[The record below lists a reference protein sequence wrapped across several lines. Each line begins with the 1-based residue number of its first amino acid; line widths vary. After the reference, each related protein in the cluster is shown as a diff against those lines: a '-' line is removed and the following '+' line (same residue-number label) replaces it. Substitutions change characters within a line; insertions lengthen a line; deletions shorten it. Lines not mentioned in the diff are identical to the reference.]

1 MIKLR
6 AISYFLGHPS
16 SWTSG
21 LSLYIL
27 ISGAVHI
34 IILGTLIFSPGLSR
48 PQPDTSFSTVYIK
61 PETRTID
68 FQPARINPSDLLKA
82 EPLKP
87 EQFPEITIL
96 GENAPVISR
105 PDNPADASAPE
116 YTTEAKPILDGSNKL
131 PPYPRLARQLG
142 QEGLVILS
150 VEIDEKG
157 LARNVKIAKSSGYKL
172 LDEAAVKTV
181 QGWIFIPATK
191 KGRPVPSNVE
201 MPIRFKLT

>member
-34 IILGTLIFSPGLSR
+34 IILGTLIFSPGLSH
-48 PQPDTSFSTVYIK
+48 PQPDMSPITVYIK
-61 PETRTID
+61 PENRTID
-68 FQPARINPSDLLKA
+68 FQSERINPSDLIKA

-96 GENAPVISR
+96 GENPPAISR
-105 PDNPADASAPE
+105 TENPADSSVPE

-157 LARNVKIAKSSGYKL
+157 LARDVKIAKSSGYKL

-191 KGRPVPSNVE
+191 KGRPVSSNVE